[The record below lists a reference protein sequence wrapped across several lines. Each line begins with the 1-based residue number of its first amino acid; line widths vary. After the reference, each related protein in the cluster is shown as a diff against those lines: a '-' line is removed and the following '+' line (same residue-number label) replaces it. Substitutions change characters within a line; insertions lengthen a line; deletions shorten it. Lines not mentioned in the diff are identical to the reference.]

1 MSRRNRS
8 GPKLELKL
16 NLSPPPSQGEQMS
29 MVRSPMRSN
38 TASPNSCVSSEPSQ
52 EEMETPI
59 SMVLVGCPRC
69 LMYVMLSQDEPK
81 CPKCKSTRDKCFVAS
96 EVTQRRSVIINGLCS
111 FFNRSHLLH
120 SSFSSKVFASISL
133 LPLFPSYHI
142 LSSPLFPQLLLSQ
155 ELRSQGPGRKLSQCR
170 YFFFALVKLSD
181 DDLPLVGNKAPDFEA
196 EAVFDQ
202 EFIKVKLSEY
212 IGKKYVIL
220 FFYPLDFTFVCPTEI
235 TAFSDRYAEFEKLN
249 TEVLGV
255 SVDSVFSHLA
265 WVQTDR
271 QSGGL
276 GDLNYPLVSDVTKSI
291 SKSFGVLIH
300 DQGIALRGL
309 FIIDKEGVIQHSTI
323 NNLGIGRSVDET
335 MRTLQALQYIQENP
349 DEVCPAGWQ
358 PGEKSM
364 KPDPKLS
371 KEYFS
376 AI

>member
-1 MSRRNRS
+1 MASVTSSTTLISSSTRAFPAKSSSLPSPSVSFLRTISSPSAAASLRSAFAQRSSLSSSSRR
-8 GPKLELKL
+8 
-16 NLSPPPSQGEQMS
+16 
-29 MVRSPMRSN
+29 
-38 TASPNSCVSSEPSQ
+38 
-52 EEMETPI
+52 
-59 SMVLVGCPRC
+59 
-69 LMYVMLSQDEPK
+69 
-81 CPKCKSTRDKCFVAS
+81 
-96 EVTQRRSVIINGLCS
+96 S
-111 FFNRSHLLH
+111 F
-120 SSFSSKVFASISL
+120 A
-133 LPLFPSYHI
+133 
-142 LSSPLFPQLLLSQ
+142 
-155 ELRSQGPGRKLSQCR
+155 
-170 YFFFALVKLSD
+170 VKAQT

-255 SVDSVFSHLA
+255 SVDSVA
-265 WVQTDR
+265 NR
-271 QSGGL
+271 KSGGL
-276 GDLNYPLVSDVTKSI
+276 GDLNYPLISDVTKSI

-349 DEVCPAGWQ
+349 DEVCPAGWK

>member
-1 MSRRNRS
+1 MASVTSSTTLISSSTRAFPAKSSSSLPSPSLSFLRTISSPSSSASLRSAFAQRSSLSSSSRR
-8 GPKLELKL
+8 
-16 NLSPPPSQGEQMS
+16 
-29 MVRSPMRSN
+29 
-38 TASPNSCVSSEPSQ
+38 
-52 EEMETPI
+52 
-59 SMVLVGCPRC
+59 
-69 LMYVMLSQDEPK
+69 
-81 CPKCKSTRDKCFVAS
+81 
-96 EVTQRRSVIINGLCS
+96 S
-111 FFNRSHLLH
+111 F
-120 SSFSSKVFASISL
+120 A
-133 LPLFPSYHI
+133 
-142 LSSPLFPQLLLSQ
+142 
-155 ELRSQGPGRKLSQCR
+155 
-170 YFFFALVKLSD
+170 VKAQT

-255 SVDSVFSHLA
+255 SVDSV
-265 WVQTDR
+265 V
-271 QSGGL
+271 
-276 GDLNYPLVSDVTKSI
+276 NVTKSI

-335 MRTLQALQYIQENP
+335 MRTLQYIQENP
-349 DEVCPAGWQ
+349 DEVCPAGWK

>member
-1 MSRRNRS
+1 MMACSAAS
-8 GPKLELKL
+8 TTLFPSVSAAK
-16 NLSPPPSQGEQMS
+16 SFPSPPSQ
-29 MVRSPMRSN
+29 
-38 TASPNSCVSSEPSQ
+38 TLALPNSFF
-52 EEMETPI
+52 
-59 SMVLVGCPRC
+59 GGRRC
-69 LMYVMLSQDEPK
+69 QP
-81 CPKCKSTRDKCFVAS
+81 
-96 EVTQRRSVIINGLCS
+96 
-111 FFNRSHLLH
+111 
-120 SSFSSKVFASISL
+120 
-133 LPLFPSYHI
+133 
-142 LSSPLFPQLLLSQ
+142 LLS
-155 ELRSQGPGRKLSQCR
+155 RSSVPSSSSRAPHCRKS
-170 YFFFALVKLSD
+170 FLVRASS
-181 DDLPLVGNKAPDFEA
+181 DLPLVGNKAPDFEA

-235 TAFSDRYAEFEKLN
+235 TAFSDRYAEFEKIN

-271 QSGGL
+271 KSGGL
-276 GDLNYPLVSDVTKSI
+276 GDLNYPLISDVTKSI
-291 SKSFGVLIH
+291 SKSFGVLIP

-323 NNLGIGRSVDET
+323 NNLAIGRSVDET
-335 MRTLQALQYIQENP
+335 LRTLQALQYVQENP
-349 DEVCPAGWQ
+349 DEVCPAGWK

-371 KEYFS
+371 KEYFE

>member
-1 MSRRNRS
+1 MACSA
-8 GPKLELKL
+8 
-16 NLSPPPSQGEQMS
+16 PS
-29 MVRSPMRSN
+29 
-38 TASPNSCVSSEPSQ
+38 A
-52 EEMETPI
+52 
-59 SMVLVGCPRC
+59 
-69 LMYVMLSQDEPK
+69 
-81 CPKCKSTRDKCFVAS
+81 
-96 EVTQRRSVIINGLCS
+96 
-111 FFNRSHLLH
+111 
-120 SSFSSKVFASISL
+120 SL
-133 LPLFPSYHI
+133 LSSNPNILFSPK
-142 LSSPLFPQLLLSQ
+142 LSSPPHLSSLSIPNSSNSLPK
-155 ELRSQGPGRKLSQCR
+155 LRTSLPLSLNR
-170 YFFFALVKLSD
+170 SSSSRRSFVVKASSE
-181 DDLPLVGNKAPDFEA
+181 LPLVGNAAPDFEA

-235 TAFSDRYAEFEKLN
+235 TAFSDRHAEFAELN
-249 TEVLGV
+249 TEILGV

-271 QSGGL
+271 KSGGL

-291 SKSFGVLIH
+291 SKSYGVLIP

-335 MRTLQALQYIQENP
+335 KRTLQALQYVQENP
-349 DEVCPAGWQ
+349 DEVCPAGWK

-376 AI
+376 AV

>member
-1 MSRRNRS
+1 MACTAASTTLLSSSNPRAYISPKSSLSKPFSQSPSTPNSFNGFRKPFQSLVSRSIASPTSHSRRS
-8 GPKLELKL
+8 FV
-16 NLSPPPSQGEQMS
+16 
-29 MVRSPMRSN
+29 VR
-38 TASPNSCVSSEPSQ
+38 
-52 EEMETPI
+52 
-59 SMVLVGCPRC
+59 
-69 LMYVMLSQDEPK
+69 
-81 CPKCKSTRDKCFVAS
+81 AS
-96 EVTQRRSVIINGLCS
+96 E
-111 FFNRSHLLH
+111 
-120 SSFSSKVFASISL
+120 
-133 LPLFPSYHI
+133 
-142 LSSPLFPQLLLSQ
+142 
-155 ELRSQGPGRKLSQCR
+155 
-170 YFFFALVKLSD
+170 
-181 DDLPLVGNKAPDFEA
+181 LPLVGNSAPDFEA

-235 TAFSDRYAEFEKLN
+235 TAFSDRYADFEKVN

-271 QSGGL
+271 KSGGL
-276 GDLNYPLVSDVTKSI
+276 GDLKYPLVSDVTKSI
-291 SKSFGVLIH
+291 SKSYGVLIP

-309 FIIDKEGVIQHSTI
+309 FIIDKEGIIQHSTI
-323 NNLGIGRSVDET
+323 NNLAIGRSVDET
-335 MRTLQALQYIQENP
+335 MRTLQALQYVQENP
-349 DEVCPAGWQ
+349 DEVCPAGWK

>member
-1 MSRRNRS
+1 M
-8 GPKLELKL
+8 
-16 NLSPPPSQGEQMS
+16 
-29 MVRSPMRSN
+29 
-38 TASPNSCVSSEPSQ
+38 ASIASS
-52 EEMETPI
+52 TTLI
-59 SMVLVGCPRC
+59 S
-69 LMYVMLSQDEPK
+69 S
-81 CPKCKSTRDKCFVAS
+81 STRVSPVKS
-96 EVTQRRSVIINGLCS
+96 SLPSPSLS
-111 FFNRSHLLH
+111 FLRNT
-120 SSFSSKVFASISL
+120 
-133 LPLFPSYHI
+133 
-142 LSSPLFPQLLLSQ
+142 SSPLRSGFA
-155 ELRSQGPGRKLSQCR
+155 LRSNSRRS
-170 YFFFALVKLSD
+170 FAVKAQAD

>member
-1 MSRRNRS
+1 MACSAAS
-8 GPKLELKL
+8 TA
-16 NLSPPPSQGEQMS
+16 LSSNPGAFSTKAAA
-29 MVRSPMRSN
+29 PM
-38 TASPNSCVSSEPSQ
+38 
-52 EEMETPI
+52 
-59 SMVLVGCPRC
+59 
-69 LMYVMLSQDEPK
+69 
-81 CPKCKSTRDKCFVAS
+81 
-96 EVTQRRSVIINGLCS
+96 
-111 FFNRSHLLH
+111 
-120 SSFSSKVFASISL
+120 ASISKPFSQTL
-133 LPLFPSYHI
+133 TIPKSFNGLRRPIQSHAPRS
-142 LSSPLFPQLLLSQ
+142 LSLSRGSHSR
-155 ELRSQGPGRKLSQCR
+155 RSFVVRASTE
-170 YFFFALVKLSD
+170 
-181 DDLPLVGNKAPDFEA
+181 LPLVGNAAPDFEA

-235 TAFSDRYAEFEKLN
+235 TAFSDRHAEFEQLN
-249 TEVLGV
+249 TEILGV

-271 QSGGL
+271 KSGGL
-276 GDLNYPLVSDVTKSI
+276 GDLKYPLISDVTKSI
-291 SKSFGVLIH
+291 SKSYGVLIP

-335 MRTLQALQYIQENP
+335 KRTLQALQYVQENP
-349 DEVCPAGWQ
+349 DEVCPAGWK

-371 KEYFS
+371 KEYFA